1 MIDVRPVG
9 FICGILLCVLAAVM
23 LLPMLADLVT
33 GSPHWQVFVE
43 SAAITF
49 VCGASM
55 ALACANSTGRGL
67 TLHQSFLLATSVWV
81 LLPLF
86 GALPFMFGAPGA
98 SFTDAFFEAMSG
110 MTTTGSTVF
119 ERLETLP
126 AGTLLW
132 RSLLQW
138 LGGLGIIIVAL
149 IFLPV
154 MKVGG
159 MQFFRSEAFDTLG
172 KVLPRA
178 TDISL
183 ALVEIYLVLTLACA
197 VAYWIFGMPAFDA
210 VNHALST
217 VATGGFATSDASFA
231 AYSAGPQYAGVVF
244 MLLAGLP
251 FIRYIQLAQGSI
263 SPLWRDLQVRAYLR
277 WTTYIVGAIVAYRL
291 AQGDALSEDLFRD
304 VLFNTVSLFS
314 GTGFGSADVGAWGTF
329 ALVMLMVAG
338 FIGACTAST
347 GCSVKVFRYLILL
360 EAIRTEVR
368 RLHSPHLVRP
378 VRYDGRPVAPDVIA
392 AVIVFF
398 TLFLATFA
406 VLAVALSL
414 TGLEMRTAVTAAW
427 TAIGNIGPAFGS
439 EVSASGAMTAFPE
452 AAKWLMIFGMLL
464 GRLELLSV
472 LVLFLP
478 RFWRS

>member
-1 MIDVRPVG
+1 MIDIRPVG
-9 FICGILLCVLAAVM
+9 YICGLLLCVLAAVM
-23 LLPMLADLVT
+23 MLPMLADLLT
-33 GSPHWQVFVE
+33 GSEHWIVFAE
-43 SAAITF
+43 AGAITF
-49 VCGASM
+49 LCGACL
-55 ALACANSTGRGL
+55 ALACANGATGGL
-67 TLHQSFLLATSVWV
+67 TLHQSFILATSVWV
-81 LLPLF
+81 VLPLF
-86 GALPFMFGAPGA
+86 GALPFVFGAPGA

-119 ERLETLP
+119 ERLEMLP

-197 VAYWIFGMPAFDA
+197 ASYWALGMLPFEA
-210 VNHALST
+210 VNHALTT

-231 AYSAGPQYAGVVF
+231 AYGASVQYAAVVF
-244 MLLAGLP
+244 MLLGGLP
-251 FIRYIQLAQGSI
+251 FIRYIQMAQGSFA
-263 SPLWRDLQVRAYLR
+263 PMWRDLQVRAYLR
-277 WTTYIVGAIVAYRL
+277 WTVYIVTVIVAYRTI
-291 AQGDALSEDLFRD
+291 QGDALSESLIRD

-314 GTGFGSADVGAWGTF
+314 GTGYGSADVGAWGAF

-368 RLHSPHLVRP
+368 RLHSPHMVRP

-406 VLAVALSL
+406 ALAVCLSL
-414 TGLEMRTAVTAAW
+414 TGLEMRTAITAAW
-427 TAIGNIGPAFGS
+427 TSIGNIGPAFGA
-439 EVSASGAMTAFPE
+439 EVGESGAVTGFPA

-478 RFWRS
+478 RFWRA

>member
-9 FICGILLCVLAAVM
+9 FICGILLCILAAVM
-23 LLPMLADLVT
+23 LLPMLADLAT
-33 GSPHWQVFVE
+33 GSPHWLVFVQT
-43 SAAITF
+43 SAITF
-49 VCGASM
+49 VCGASL
-55 ALACANSTGRGL
+55 ALACANATGRGL

-81 LLPLF
+81 LLPVF
-86 GALPFMFGAPGA
+86 GALPFLMGAPGA
-98 SFTDAFFEAMSG
+98 SLTDALFEAMSG
-110 MTTTGSTVF
+110 MTTTGTTVF
-119 ERLETLP
+119 QGLEHLP

-138 LGGLGIIIVAL
+138 LGGLGIVIVAL

-197 VAYWIFGMPAFDA
+197 MAYWLLGMPAFEA
-210 VNHALST
+210 VNHALT
-217 VATGGFATSDASFA
+217 TIATGGFATSDASFG
-231 AYSAGPQYAGVVF
+231 AYGPALQYAAVVF
-244 MLLAGLP
+244 MLLGGLP
-251 FIRYIQLAQGSI
+251 FIRYIQIAQGSFA
-263 SPLWRDLQVRAYLR
+263 PMWRDLQVRAYLR
-277 WTTYIVGAIVAYRL
+277 WTAYIVTAIVAYRTT
-291 AQGDALSEDLFRD
+291 QGDVLSEDLVRS

-314 GTGFGSADVGAWGTF
+314 GTGYGSADVGAWGSF
-329 ALVMLMVAG
+329 ALVLLMVAG

-378 VRYDGRPVAPDVIA
+378 VRYDGRSVAPDVIA

-406 VLAVALSL
+406 ALAVALSL
-414 TGLEMRTAVTAAW
+414 TGLEIRTAITAAW

-439 EVSASGAMTAFPE
+439 EVSESGAVTDFPE
-452 AAKWLMIFGMLL
+452 VAKWLMIFGMLL

-478 RFWRS
+478 RFWRA